1 MQGDIAKH
9 NCAACVTAPPLGKVL
24 LGNRSAESS
33 DGAAQP
39 GSSQPQDLHQDSN
52 PSWSHSTSAAA
63 PGAPVCNCLQAHS
76 FLGVLREQR
85 QLQTTPKRRQRA
97 LNEEDRNQPL
107 HCSLSRA
114 TCRTSCPPPPFD
126 RDPHHALV
134 CSLQLLELLLQHQ
147 AAAQNLAVLLVTLTD
162 ASAATAQLEGE
173 GVFLFIDLR
182 QLRRQILSQELKHFC
197 DSKTVFHVTEG
208 KNSIENVGA
217 ATVPLSKVLQQQLVA
232 RSPAQVALKHPHD
245 VQDCSL
251 LLSSLPELHLWKW
264 LT

>member
-1 MQGDIAKH
+1 MEQPSQAPPSPRTSIRTQTPPGPTVPQLQLLELW
-9 NCAACVTAPPLGKVL
+9 CVTASRLILFLGC
-24 LGNRSAESS
+24 S
-33 DGAAQP
+33 
-39 GSSQPQDLHQDSN
+39 GSSVSCKRP
-52 PSWSHSTSAAA
+52 
-63 PGAPVCNCLQAHS
+63 
-76 FLGVLREQR
+76 LREG
-85 QLQTTPKRRQRA
+85 TNTRQRA
-97 LNEEDRNQPL
+97 LNEEDRSQPL

-134 CSLQLLELLLQHQ
+134 RSLQLLELLLQHQ

-251 LLSSLPELHLWKW
+251 LLSSLPELNLWKW